1 MTTGRINQVTA
12 RAISPLQLGKGLTR
26 ARPIVSQ
33 ILRQKAGHRSPKGK
47 AFRCEPWPALPRF
60 IQYSSRTL
68 HVPTGHVAPP
78 RMVSH
83 APTDTANF
91 RRAPLFPITLGNT
104 HFRFASPGR
113 KDLPRETVNHPRG
126 LLACPCEVLCR
137 SACRKAYRMYNVYNL
152 PSRLQPTSPL
162 Q

>member
-12 RAISPLQLGKGLTR
+12 RAISPLQLGKGSR
-26 ARPIVSQ
+26 EPAQSF
-33 ILRQKAGHRSPKGK
+33 LRFFDRRLGIGHRRQGL
-47 AFRCEPWPALPRF
+47 RCEPWPALPRF

-68 HVPTGHVAPP
+68 HVPTRHVAPP